1 MLMIA
6 ISIVSHRM
14 FNSFAEPKLRSLLS
28 KLRSLLSHKCKFER
42 GFNLSF
48 LTETQGTNH
57 LRCKITEYQ
66 GVCRAKQ
73 QIFSHC
79 PCRYLLLNSR
89 LTRAFGEPT
98 IYRETVWGR

>member
-28 KLRSLLSHKCKFER
+28 HKCKFER

-48 LTETQGTNH
+48 LTETQGTPH
-57 LRCKITEYQ
+57 SRCKITEYQ
-66 GVCRAKQ
+66 
-73 QIFSHC
+73 
-79 PCRYLLLNSR
+79 
-89 LTRAFGEPT
+89 
-98 IYRETVWGR
+98 

>member
-14 FNSFAEPKLRSLLS
+14 SNSFAEP

-66 GVCRAKQ
+66 GVCKAKQ

-79 PCRYLLLNSR
+79 PCRYMLPDSR